1 MKTIVRLVAA
11 VSASAL
17 AVGAAGFL
25 PLSPAIAAMPVFDS
39 TNYAQ
44 NLLQAARAL
53 DQINNQIKSLQNQA
67 TMIENMGR
75 NLKQVDFPQLAKMRS
90 SLSRIEQL
98 MGEAKGIQFDVDQL
112 EQQFASL
119 FPGASGAELR
129 ADQRVKGA
137 EARFA
142 NSMASFR
149 HSMKVQS
156 EVVASV
162 REDADLLRQL
172 SETSQGAVGSLQAQQ
187 AASQLLA
194 LSAKQQFQIQ
204 NLLAAEF
211 RSEALERARRA
222 QEQEEAKA
230 ATRRFLGRGSAYT
243 PEQ

>member
-1 MKTIVRLVAA
+1 MKIVTRLAA
-11 VSASAL
+11 VVSLAAL
-17 AVGAAGFL
+17 AVGGASI
-25 PLSPAIAAMPVFDS
+25 PLTPALAAMPVFDA

-90 SLSRIEQL
+90 SLAKIEQL
-98 MGEAKGIQFDVDQL
+98 MGEAKGIQFDVDRL
-112 EQQFASL
+112 EQQFASM

-129 ADQRVKGA
+129 GDQRVKGA
-137 EARFA
+137 EARLA
-142 NSMASFR
+142 NAMASFR

-222 QEQEEAKA
+222 QEQQEAQA
-230 ATRRFLGRGSAYT
+230 ATRRFLGRGTANT
-243 PEQ
+243 PKQ